1 MTYGEGKMV
10 LETVRLVKST
20 IVRPADKGG
29 TMGFH
34 PKAWQVAEVY
44 GRESPI
50 TAFLKSNK
58 NWTRDEVTMR

>member
-1 MTYGEGKMV
+1 MTDDQDKMV
-10 LETVRLVKST
+10 LETVRLHTST
-20 IVRPADKGG
+20 IVRPAHSAG
-29 TMGFH
+29 TMGFS
-34 PKAWQVAEVY
+34 PKAWQIAEVY

>member
-1 MTYGEGKMV
+1 MTDDQDKMV
-10 LETVRLVKST
+10 LETVRLHTST
-20 IVRPADKGG
+20 IVRPAYAAG
-29 TMGFH
+29 TMGFS
-34 PKAWQVAEVY
+34 PKAWQIAEVY

>member
-1 MTYGEGKMV
+1 MTAQDKMV
-10 LETVRLVKST
+10 LETVRLHTST

-29 TMGFH
+29 TMGFS
-34 PKAWQVAEVY
+34 PKFWQVAEVY

-58 NWTRDEVTMR
+58 NWTRDEITMR

>member
-1 MTYGEGKMV
+1 MTDNQGKT
-10 LETVRLVKST
+10 LLATERLRTCT
-20 IVRPADKGG
+20 IVRPAHSAG
-29 TMGFH
+29 TMGFS
-34 PKAWQVAEVY
+34 PKAWQIAEVY

>member
-1 MTYGEGKMV
+1 MTDGEGKMV

-20 IVRPADKGG
+20 IVRPAQSLAM
-29 TMGFH
+29 MGFS
-34 PKAWQVAEVY
+34 PKFWQIAEVY

-58 NWTRDEVTMR
+58 NWTRDEVTMC

>member
-1 MTYGEGKMV
+1 MTKLE
-10 LETVRLVKST
+10 LETERLRTCT
-20 IVRPADKGG
+20 IVRPVGALG
-29 TMGFH
+29 TMGFS
-34 PKAWQVAEVY
+34 PKAWQVAKVY

>member
-1 MTYGEGKMV
+1 MTDNQDKMV
-10 LETVRLVKST
+10 LETVRLRTCT
-20 IVRPADKGG
+20 IVRPTGTGG
-29 TMGFH
+29 MMGFS
-34 PKAWQVAEVY
+34 PKAWQIAEVY

>member
-1 MTYGEGKMV
+1 MTDDQDKMV

-29 TMGFH
+29 MMGFS
-34 PKAWQVAEVY
+34 PKAWQIAEVY
-44 GRESPI
+44 GKESPI

>member
-1 MTYGEGKMV
+1 MTDNQGKTI
-10 LETVRLVKST
+10 LATERLRTCT
-20 IVRPADKGG
+20 IVRPAQSLAM
-29 TMGFH
+29 MGFS
-34 PKAWQVAEVY
+34 PKFWQVAEVY